1 MSYNVEKYLTVAKD
15 NCLCQTA
22 YAQGKENDLNTYQ
35 HQLLLITVARIK
47 KEDEEL
53 KTEEIS
59 FREFMDIMNIAVGG
73 NTERM
78 IADSVE
84 NLVGKTFFIKN
95 AEGEEKEL
103 FWVDSEVTRVDWAEK
118 VIYIQLNRDLK
129 KYLLNLDR
137 NFTSFNL
144 GFVAKFK
151 GKYSFRVYE
160 YLHSYLG
167 LGKLILKREDA
178 LKILGNSCYRH
189 IADFDRFVLKK
200 AVDEINEYSDIIV
213 EYYRRI
219 ERKTIT
225 HYFFKIRRK
234 DQEDIEAIQAEW
246 VPAETEPEYN
256 KIKKDF
262 DKFLNPCS
270 ENKENQNIN
279 KKEKNVYES
288 ETL

>member
-84 NLVGKTFFIKN
+84 NLVNKSFIVKN
-95 AEGEEKEL
+95 AAGEEEEL
-103 FWVDSEVTRVDWAEK
+103 FWVDPEVTHADWEKK
-118 VIYIQLNRDLK
+118 VIYIQLNSDLK
-129 KYLLNLDR
+129 KYLLNLDG
-137 NFTSFNL
+137 NFTSFQL
-144 GFVAKFK
+144 GFVTNFK
-151 GKYSFRVYE
+151 GKYSFKVYE
-160 YLHSYLG
+160 YLHSYVG
-167 LGKLILKREDA
+167 LGKLIVRREDA
-178 LKILGNSCYRH
+178 LKLLGNSCYRH

-200 AVDEINEYSDIIV
+200 AVDEINQHSDIIV

-225 HYFFKIRRK
+225 HYFFKIRK
-234 DQEDIEAIQAEW
+234 KEQEEIEEIQAEW
-246 VPAETEPEYN
+246 APLESEPEYN

-262 DKFLNPCS
+262 DKFWNS
-270 ENKENQNIN
+270 SSDNKDIN

>member
-1 MSYNVEKYLTVAKD
+1 MNYKFEKFLTVAKD
-15 NCLCQTA
+15 NRICQTA
-22 YAQGKENDLNTYQ
+22 YARDKENELNTYQ
-35 HQLLLITVARIK
+35 HHLLLVPIARIK
-47 KEDEEL
+47 EEDKEF

-59 FREFMDIMNIAVGG
+59 FKDFTDIMNISIGG

-84 NLVGKTFFIKN
+84 NLVEKSFIIKN
-95 AEGEEKEL
+95 ADGQEEEL
-103 FWVDSEVTRVDWAEK
+103 FWVDPEITRVDWKKK
-118 VIYIQLNRDLK
+118 VIFIQLNSDLK
-129 KYLLNLDR
+129 KYLLNLDG
-137 NFTSFNL
+137 NFTSFQL
-144 GFVAKFK
+144 GFVTNFK
-151 GKYSFRVYE
+151 GKYSFKVYE
-160 YLHSYLG
+160 YLHSYVG
-167 LGKLILKREDA
+167 LGKLIVRREEA
-178 LKILGNSCYRH
+178 LKLLGNSCYRH

-234 DQEDIEAIQAEW
+234 DQEDIETIRKGWA
-246 VPAETEPEYN
+246 PAETEPEYN

-262 DKFLNPCS
+262 DKFWNS
-270 ENKENQNIN
+270 SSDNKDIN